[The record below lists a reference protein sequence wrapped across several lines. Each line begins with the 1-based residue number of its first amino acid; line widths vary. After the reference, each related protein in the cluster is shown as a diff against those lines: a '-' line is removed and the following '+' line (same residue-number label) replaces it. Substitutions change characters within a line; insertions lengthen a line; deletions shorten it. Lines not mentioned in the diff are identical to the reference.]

1 MLSYYSY
8 VYYSYDEMDTS
19 YTVRCWDVP
28 LVLNIIGVSKRYHDF
43 NIYLTFSIN
52 NDDNVSLSCCYTCLF

>member
-1 MLSYYSY
+1 
-8 VYYSYDEMDTS
+8 MDTS